1 MNEFVLQ
8 TRSPYGNVKVCVIR
22 KDIKNV
28 HLRVY
33 RDLTVKLSVPLDV
46 KDEWVE
52 NFLSSRKDWIVEK
65 LEVYRSTDGY
75 NNLPE
80 LRSGSSTQMLG
91 KDMRIIKVKADRN
104 AVEQDEKKIFVY
116 MKDDKDEDSLSK
128 LFGAWWRQQALNVYS
143 AQVDLLFNSI
153 FKKYGICKPEIVIK
167 KMKTLWGSCTRHLNK
182 ITLNEYLLK
191 ADVLCIQYVIL
202 HEMTHLLYPNHS
214 AIFYNFLT
222 VHMPDWK
229 ERKKQLDTEVVQ
241 GL

>member
-1 MNEFVLQ
+1 MDEVVLQ
-8 TRSPYGNVKVCVIR
+8 TRPPYGNVKVCIIR
-22 KDIKNV
+22 KEIKNV

-33 RDLTVKLSVPLDV
+33 RDLTVKLSVPLAAN
-46 KDEWVE
+46 DEWIKTFVQ
-52 NFLSSRKDWIVEK
+52 SRKDWILEK

-104 AVEQDEKKIFVY
+104 AVEQEGKKIFVY
-116 MKDDKDEDSLSK
+116 MKDDKDEESLSK
-128 LFGAWWRQQALNVYS
+128 LFGAWWRKQALDIYS
-143 AQVDLLFNSI
+143 GQVDLLYNTV
-153 FKKYGICKPEIVIK
+153 FKKYGISRPEIVIK
-167 KMKTLWGSCTRHLNK
+167 KMKTLWGSCTQKLNK

-202 HEMTHLLYPNHS
+202 HEMTHLLYPNHG
-214 AIFYNFLT
+214 ANFYNFLT
-222 VHMPDWK
+222 VHMPDWQQ
-229 ERKKQLDTEVVQ
+229 RKKQLDTEVVQ

>member
-1 MNEFVLQ
+1 MDEFVLQ

-33 RDLTVKLSVPLDV
+33 RDLTVKLSVPLAV

-91 KDMRIIKVKADRN
+91 KDMRIIKVKADKN

-116 MKDDKDEDSLSK
+116 LKDDKDETSLSRS
-128 LFGAWWRQQALNVYS
+128 FGAWWREQAAEIFVEQ
-143 AQVDLLFNSI
+143 ADLLYNSV
-153 FKKYGICKPEIVIK
+153 FRKYGIQKPEIVIK
-167 KMKTLWGSCTRHLNK
+167 KMKTLWGSCTKSRNK

-191 ADVLCIQYVIL
+191 ADILCIQYVIL
-202 HEMTHLLYPNHS
+202 HEMTHLLYPNHGAS
-214 AIFYNFLT
+214 FYNFLT

-229 ERKKQLDTEVVQ
+229 ERKKQLDMEVVQ

>member
-1 MNEFVLQ
+1 MDEFNLQ
-8 TRSPYGNVKVCVIR
+8 TKSAYGTVKVCVIR
-22 KDIKNV
+22 KEIKNV

-33 RDLTVKLSVPLDV
+33 RDLSVKLSVPFAV

-52 NFLSSRKDWIVEK
+52 NFLESRKDWIVGK
-65 LEVYRSTDGY
+65 LEVYRSTDGH

-91 KDMRIIKVKADRN
+91 KDMRIIKVKADKN

-116 MKDDKDEDSLSK
+116 LKDDKDETSLSRS
-128 LFGAWWRQQALNVYS
+128 FGAWWREQAAEIFIEQADSLY
-143 AQVDLLFNSI
+143 NSV
-153 FKKYGICKPEIVIK
+153 FRKYGIQKPEIVIK
-167 KMKTLWGSCTRHLNK
+167 KMKTLWGSCTKSRNK

-191 ADVLCIQYVIL
+191 ADILCIQYVIL
-202 HEMTHLLYPNHS
+202 HEMTHLLYPNHGAS
-214 AIFYNFLT
+214 FYNFLT

-229 ERKKQLDTEVVQ
+229 ERKKQLDMEVVQ